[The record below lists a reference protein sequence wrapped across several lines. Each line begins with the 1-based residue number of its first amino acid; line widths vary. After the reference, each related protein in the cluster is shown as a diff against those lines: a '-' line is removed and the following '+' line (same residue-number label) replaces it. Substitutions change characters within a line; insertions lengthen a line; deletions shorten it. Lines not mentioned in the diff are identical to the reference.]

1 MCWMIPPGLE
11 LTSSCTHALEASAQ
25 ALGIGPG
32 DEVIVP
38 AYSFPST
45 ANPFLLRGADI
56 RFADCDPATGNITP
70 AEIERC
76 ATKRTRAV
84 VCMHYGG
91 VACDMTAIASLCDGG
106 GWSLVEDAAH
116 GLFGRFE
123 GRPLGRFGA
132 LGAFSFHHT
141 KNISCHEG
149 GALVVNDAGMLD
161 AVSVMLDK
169 GTNRVAF
176 DQGAVGSYE
185 WSGIGSSW
193 RLAEPLI
200 QVLADQL
207 DQRERIQARRHGVW
221 SAYARGL
228 AGWADRTGAH
238 LPFVP
243 ENADHP
249 AHLFWLLLPPHIGR
263 SLFVEHCAD
272 RGVQVA
278 RHFGSLPDSAFGRT
292 IADPDDRS
300 PVATRFGEQLVRL
313 PLHPSLTDDD
323 VDRVLEVVTST
334 GAGFA

>member
-1 MCWMIPPGLE
+1 MSPGASDPTLGPSGLRVVGLHGSSLTQQGRSPRAEVERVLCGLLDDPPGLE
-11 LTSSCTHALEASAQ
+11 LTSSCTHTLEAAAQ
-25 ALGIGPG
+25 ALGIGPD

-56 RFADCDPATGNITP
+56 RFADCDPSTGNVTA

-91 VACDMTAIASLCDGG
+91 VACDMTAIVSLCDGG

-132 LGAFSFHHT
+132 LGALSFHHT

-207 DQRERIQARRHGVW
+207 DQRENPGPAP
-221 SAYARGL
+221 RGL
-228 AGWADRTGAH
+228 ERVRT
-238 LPFVP
+238 
-243 ENADHP
+243 
-249 AHLFWLLLPPHIGR
+249 R
-263 SLFVEHCAD
+263 SS
-272 RGVQVA
+272 RMG
-278 RHFGSLPDSAFGRT
+278 
-292 IADPDDRS
+292 
-300 PVATRFGEQLVRL
+300 
-313 PLHPSLTDDD
+313 
-323 VDRVLEVVTST
+323 
-334 GAGFA
+334 